1 MRRSIQMPEW
11 LNQELKQIA
20 ARRGVSVNALIIES
34 TDKLVNQYQ
43 LGLKRRKQGEMK

>member
-20 ARRGVSVNALIIES
+20 ARRGGSKV
-34 TDKLVNQYQ
+34 
-43 LGLKRRKQGEMK
+43 KRNE